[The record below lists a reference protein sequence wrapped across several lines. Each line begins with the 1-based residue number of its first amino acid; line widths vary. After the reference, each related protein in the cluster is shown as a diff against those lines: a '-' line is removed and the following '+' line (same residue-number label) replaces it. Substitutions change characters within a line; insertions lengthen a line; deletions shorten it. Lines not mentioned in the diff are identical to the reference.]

1 MQVYAGCAVP
11 EEYLYDLEFDVWVR
25 VEDDGSACM
34 GMTDVAQTL
43 CGKLVSVTFQKQS
56 GDQVRRGR
64 TVAVIESAKWVG
76 PFRSPLSGEVLEV
89 NDDAFRSDQL
99 IANRDPYGAG
109 WLVRLAPS
117 ELDEERGS
125 LLDGLAAFPA
135 VRERIEREEIR
146 CFRCAD

>member
-1 MQVYAGCAVP
+1 MQVFAGCALP
-11 EEYLYDLEFDVWVR
+11 EEYLYDLELDVWIR
-25 VEDDGSACM
+25 LEDDGSARL

-43 CGKLVSVTFQKQS
+43 CGKLVSVTFQKHP
-56 GDQVRRGR
+56 GDPVRRGR
-64 TVAVIESAKWVG
+64 TLAVIESAKWVG

-89 NDDAFRSDQL
+89 NQAAFQADQL
-99 IANRDPYGAG
+99 IVNRDPYGEG

-117 ELDEERGS
+117 SLERERS
-125 LLDGLAAFPA
+125 ALLDGVSAFPA

>member
-1 MQVYAGCAVP
+1 MQTHAGCALP
-11 EEYLYDLEFDVWVR
+11 EEYLYDLELDAWILLEGGGAAR
-25 VEDDGSACM
+25 M

-43 CGKLVSVTFQKQS
+43 CGKLVSLTFQKHP
-56 GDQVRRGR
+56 GDRVRRGR
-64 TVAVIESAKWVG
+64 TLAVIESAKWVG
-76 PFRSPLSGEVLEV
+76 PFRAPLSGEVIEV
-89 NDDAFRSDQL
+89 NEAAFRDDML

-117 ELDEERGS
+117 ALDAERAA
-125 LLDGLAAFPA
+125 LIDGVAAFPI